1 MRVTG
6 ITTRI
11 LAYDLRPAW
20 GEDPPEGIFDTTYRI
35 PLVTLHTDAGID
47 GHAMQYGGLGEGRA
61 MGHVLH
67 EAYAGDVMGRDPRD
81 IEAIWQHLR
90 RKERHMYNTSDATI
104 GTLDI
109 ALWDLRGKAL
119 GQPVAALLGLARDRV
134 PCYATARSINPSP
147 EQVYEEAKLRR
158 SEGYRGFKIQFW
170 DGLDRDIPRFR
181 AAREGAGPDFTL
193 MEDAAGGYTYVQA
206 IAAGRELQ
214 DLGFTWFE
222 EPIPDRQLDQL
233 RRLADQLDIPIL
245 ATETLLLHELPEHL
259 RRGAADIVR
268 GDVLIKDGITGLRKA
283 CVAAEL
289 FGYDLEIHGLGGFL
303 SDIANLHVALSV
315 ENCRFVEAHHP
326 IYEQGLI
333 GRPLAIDA
341 DGHRVLPDAP
351 GLGVELDWDWIDDH
365 TQEVIRSGETPS

>member
-1 MRVTG
+1 VR
-6 ITTRI
+6 
-11 LAYDLRPAW
+11 
-20 GEDPPEGIFDTTYRI
+20 
-35 PLVTLHTDAGID
+35 
-47 GHAMQYGGLGEGRA
+47 
-61 MGHVLH
+61 
-67 EAYAGDVMGRDPRD
+67 EAVGP
-81 IEAIWQHLR
+81 
-90 RKERHMYNTSDATI
+90 
-104 GTLDI
+104 DI
-109 ALWDLRGKAL
+109 ALMLDGYHWYSRTDAL
-119 GQPVAALLGLARDRV
+119 F
-134 PCYATARSINPSP
+134 I
-147 EQVYEEAKLRR
+147 
-158 SEGYRGFKIQFW
+158 
-170 DGLDRDIPRFR
+170 
-181 AAREGAGPDFTL
+181 
-193 MEDAAGGYTYVQA
+193 
-206 IAAGRELQ
+206 GRELEK
-214 DLGFTWFE
+214 LGFTWFE

-326 IYEQGLI
+326 IYEQGLV